1 MTEAGTGLVRNQV
14 DFAFPL
20 GLAAAPTC
28 HDPGGSLNR
37 TIRAAVCAV
46 AVTGL
51 ALGLSS
57 CSEAVD
63 QVDKAV
69 DETYEVTY
77 EVTGKNV
84 DSIEFH
90 AGGGKAMEP
99 KVESVSKP
107 ELPWKKTVT
116 LRGIMPAAV
125 MPVAADPEGAQITCK
140 IIHKG
145 KVLEEQSAD
154 GLVTAGGCTAESP
167 ITG

>member
-1 MTEAGTGLVRNQV
+1 MIRG
-14 DFAFPL
+14 DPL
-20 GLAAAPTC
+20 T
-28 HDPGGSLNR
+28 R
-37 TIRAAVCAV
+37 VVRAAVCSV
-46 AVTGL
+46 AAAGL
-51 ALGLSS
+51 AFGLTA

-90 AGGGKAMEP
+90 GGGGKAMDP
-99 KVESVSKP
+99 KIESVSKP

-125 MPVAADPEGAQITCK
+125 MPVAADPEGAEVSCK
-140 IIHKG
+140 IVYKG
-145 KVLEEQSAD
+145 KVIEEQSAK
-154 GLVTAGGCTAESP
+154 GLVSAGGCTAESP
-167 ITG
+167 VTG

>member
-1 MTEAGTGLVRNQV
+1 M
-14 DFAFPL
+14 
-20 GLAAAPTC
+20 
-28 HDPGGSLNR
+28 NR
-37 TIRAAVCAV
+37 TVRAAVFTV

-84 DSIEFH
+84 DSIDFH
-90 AGGGKAMEP
+90 GGGGKATKP
-99 KVESVSKP
+99 KIESVPNP
-107 ELPWKKTVT
+107 ELPWRKTVT

-125 MPVAADPEGAQITCK
+125 MPVAEDPEAAQVTCRITY
-140 IIHKG
+140 KG
-145 KVLEEQSAD
+145 KALDEQTAKD
-154 GLVTAGGCTAESP
+154 LVTTGGCTAESP
-167 ITG
+167 VTE

>member
-1 MTEAGTGLVRNQV
+1 M
-14 DFAFPL
+14 
-20 GLAAAPTC
+20 
-28 HDPGGSLNR
+28 NR
-37 TIRAAVCAV
+37 ALRAAFCSV
-46 AVTGL
+46 AVGAL

-69 DETYEVTY
+69 NETYEVTY

-84 DSIEFH
+84 DSIDFH
-90 AGGGKAMEP
+90 GGGGKAMEP
-99 KVESVSKP
+99 KIESVSKP

-125 MPVAADPEGAQITCK
+125 MPVATDPEGAQVTCK
-140 IIHKG
+140 IIYKG
-145 KVLEEQSAD
+145 KVLEEQSAK

-167 ITG
+167 ITE

>member
-1 MTEAGTGLVRNQV
+1 M
-14 DFAFPL
+14 
-20 GLAAAPTC
+20 
-28 HDPGGSLNR
+28 NR
-37 TIRAAVCAV
+37 TVRAAVCSIAV
-46 AVTGL
+46 AGL

-69 DETYEVTY
+69 NETYQVTY

-90 AGGGKAMEP
+90 AGGGKATDP
-99 KVESVSKP
+99 KIESVSKP

-125 MPVAADPEGAQITCK
+125 MPVAADPEGAEVTCK
-140 IIHKG
+140 ITYKG
-145 KVLEEQSAD
+145 EVIEEQSSK

-167 ITG
+167 IAG